1 MGHKPPSESERRSSR
16 SARSRTSRWLLLF
29 GQGSW
34 HQPTQRAKRVVLV
47 IGVLLAIFAAAWYP
61 ALVDRDVQSTD
72 DAYVRADV
80 TPVASRVEGY
90 LVAVPVNDNQ
100 HVHRGDVLA
109 RVQDTNYLARVA
121 EAQANLEHSEAAL
134 ANALSRTRLQQTQV
148 VAAAAAMVATQADL
162 DRAVIDRARYH
173 DMLPSGSAS
182 RQQVDLADA
191 DAKRLKA
198 TLARER
204 AEWIAAQQQVQVG
217 ETDVDEARANIH
229 AMRAVLDERKIE
241 LGWTRI
247 TAPVDGVVGE
257 RNVRVGVYVR
267 PGTQIVDVVP
277 LPHVWV
283 VANFRES
290 QLAHIRPKQHVS
302 IRVDG
307 VPGVA
312 FTGVVDSLQPA
323 SGAQFALL
331 PPDNA
336 TGNFTKVV
344 QRFPVKIVLDR
355 DQGSVASLLPGVSV
369 VATVDTPCPS
379 VGTRCSAT
387 LVGSLF
393 NWLRGRQ

>member
-1 MGHKPPSESERRSSR
+1 MGHKPRSESERRSSR
-16 SARSRTSRWLLLF
+16 SARRRTSRWLLLF

-241 LGWTRI
+241 LSWTRI

-355 DQGSVASLLPGVSV
+355 DQGSVASLLPGMSV

>member
-1 MGHKPPSESERRSSR
+1 M
-16 SARSRTSRWLLLF
+16 
-29 GQGSW
+29 
-34 HQPTQRAKRVVLV
+34 LV